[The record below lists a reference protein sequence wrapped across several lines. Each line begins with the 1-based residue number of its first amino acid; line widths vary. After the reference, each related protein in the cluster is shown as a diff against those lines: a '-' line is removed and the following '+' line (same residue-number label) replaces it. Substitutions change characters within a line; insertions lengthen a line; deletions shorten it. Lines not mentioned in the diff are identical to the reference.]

1 MDRKDRSP
9 ELRDELDD
17 EYPLGDGVASR
28 EATVVCPY
36 CDEAVEITLDPGSG
50 SLQEYV
56 EDCDVCC
63 QPWKV
68 NLRYGADGSA
78 EVVVT
83 PLDE

>member
-17 EYPLGDGVASR
+17 EYQLGDGVASR

-56 EDCDVCC
+56 EDCEVCC

-68 NLRYGADGSA
+68 NVRYGADGSA

>member
-1 MDRKDRSP
+1 MDRKDHSR
-9 ELRDELDD
+9 ELRDELDE
-17 EYPLGDGVASR
+17 EYALGDGVASR

-56 EDCDVCC
+56 EDCEVCC
-63 QPWKV
+63 QPWTVKV
-68 NLRYGADGSA
+68 RYGADGSA

-83 PLDE
+83 PLDG